1 MLQSWSVQ
9 AAVSF
14 NGAAWFVSCLGAM
27 YFALP
32 FFVRWTRALS
42 RRQPEFRAVSDSFSG
57 AAMAVV
63 SLAAGRGWRRSGDVS
78 CFVGDFF
85 GRAPQARARMRRG
98 LLFAGYL
105 LAALLLSHWFF
116 HSGVLSK
123 VDTLF
128 HLNRVM
134 GIAAGLAA
142 GDFPVY
148 LHGYQMQGFGTADG
162 VLYPDLLLYVPAL
175 LVVCGVPLAA
185 AYHAYWVLVV
195 FLGLAAAWRGYTL
208 VTGRAFVGLL
218 AALLFSSSYFLLF
231 CLGASVGAYVAI
243 SFLPYVFGALYA
255 LLRQPRGARAWPELV
270 LAFTV
275 IAESHVINTLFFLL
289 AAPFCVFAWRR
300 GLSDKARR
308 RGLWRAVLFSLLVNG
323 WRLAAFAF
331 FYARVDFHIRHP
343 FFASLAIMTSDAGN
357 LFAAQFWWG
366 WPLCLLAAAAVLAR
380 AFRRRRLFLLTL
392 AFCVFLTS
400 LIWSGFPWRTIER
413 VPGLGHVLE
422 MFQFSMRL
430 LPLGLLP
437 LAFFLARYLAV
448 FCRTAARRLGAGC
461 AGRAAALLL
470 ALGAVAYGLQA
481 AAQTAFTM
489 GGVGIRWQVA
499 YEQVTELPS
508 FGPRVQPD
516 YLYAD
521 VEPEALFASGEVP
534 APGEVRAVA
543 GEAAVSSFAK
553 RGTRL
558 SFAYV
563 SPAGAEVQ
571 VPLFFYPGYQAWMD
585 GAPLAAAEGAHHV
598 LTLSLPAGAHE
609 VSVRY
614 TGPWFF
620 RASALVSLASLMV
633 FLFLW
638 ACEWRRAHA

>member
-1 MLQSWSVQ
+1 MLS
-9 AAVSF
+9 
-14 NGAAWFVSCLGAM
+14 
-27 YFALP
+27 
-32 FFVRWTRALS
+32 
-42 RRQPEFRAVSDSFSG
+42 
-57 AAMAVV
+57 
-63 SLAAGRGWRRSGDVS
+63 
-78 CFVGDFF
+78 
-85 GRAPQARARMRRG
+85 
-98 LLFAGYL
+98 AGYL

-134 GIAAGLAA
+134 GIAAGLSV

-148 LHGYQMQGFGTADG
+148 VHGYQMQGFGTADG
-162 VLYPDLLLYVPAL
+162 ALYPDLLLYVPAL

-231 CLGASVGAYVAI
+231 CLGTSVGAYVAI
-243 SFLPYVFGALYA
+243 DFLPYALGALYA
-255 LLRQPRGARAWPELV
+255 LLRRSGGARAWPELV

-275 IAESHVINTLFFLL
+275 IAQSHVINTIFFL
-289 AAPFCVFAWRR
+289 AAAVLCVFAWRR
-300 GLSDKARR
+300 GLADGARR
-308 RGLWRAVLFSLLVNG
+308 RGLLLAAGFSLLVNL
-323 WRLAAFAF
+323 WRLVSFAF

-343 FFASLAIMTSDAGN
+343 FFTSLSIMTSDAGG

-366 WPLCLLAAAAVLAR
+366 WPLCLLAAAALFSR

-392 AFCVFLTS
+392 ALCAFLTS
-400 LIWSGFPWRTIER
+400 LIWSGFPWRAIER
-413 VPGLGHVLE
+413 VPVLGHVLE

-437 LAFFLARYLAV
+437 LAFYLARYLAV
-448 FCRTAARRLGAGC
+448 SCRMGTRRFRGARAS
-461 AGRAAALLL
+461 RAAALSL
-470 ALGAVAYGLQA
+470 ALVAVACGMHSA
-481 AAQTAFTM
+481 ARTHFTM
-489 GGVGIRWQVA
+489 GGMDLRWRVSYAEVA
-499 YEQVTELPS
+499 ELPS

-521 VEPEALFASGEVP
+521 VEPETLFASGEVP
-534 APGEVRAVA
+534 VPGEVRAVA

-563 SPAGAEVQ
+563 SPAGAEVM
-571 VPLFFYPGYQAWMD
+571 VPLFFYPGYRVFVD
-585 GAPLAAAEGAHHV
+585 GAPLAVAEGPHHV

-620 RASALVSLASLMV
+620 RASELVSLAALLV
-633 FLFLW
+633 FCFLW
-638 ACEWRRAHA
+638 RREGGRACA